1 MKEKD
6 YKVVTVAAL
15 VIAVLALSVGFA
27 SYSTILY
34 IQDASATA
42 SYGEDPFAPSV
53 QYKDGSLLCKKDSN
67 DTVVEDAGSFDNSEH
82 ATIWNDASVALAGPG
97 DSVTCSAI
105 VENLSSF
112 PAYFNQVVLSDKLI
126 CSGSN
131 TINNLDAA
139 CQAIHLSV
147 KIADTEYGTASSQN
161 YSGNDNISNL
171 LIDAGG
177 EKKVSFTISYE
188 DGGAVAN
195 EVFSIAI
202 PTIQFVTDT
211 ID

>member
-1 MKEKD
+1 MKERD
-6 YKVVTVAAL
+6 YKIVTVVAL
-15 VIAVLALSVGFA
+15 ALSVLALAVGFA

-42 SYGEDPFAPSV
+42 SYGDDPFAPSV
-53 QYKDGSLLCKKDSN
+53 QYKDGSLLCKKDS
-67 DTVVEDAGSFDNSEH
+67 DSTIVENAGSFDNHEH
-82 ATIWNDASVALAGPG
+82 ATIWNGASVALTGPG
-97 DSVTCSAI
+97 DSVTCSAVI
-105 VENLSSF
+105 ENLSSF
-112 PAYFNQVVLSDKLI
+112 PAYFNRVILSDKLK
-126 CSGSN
+126 CSGSD

-139 CQAIHLSV
+139 CQAIHLSA

-171 LIDAGG
+171 SIDAGS
-177 EKKVSFTISYE
+177 ERTVSFTISYE
-188 DGGAVAN
+188 NGGATAN

>member
-6 YKVVTVAAL
+6 YKLVTIVAL
-15 VIAVLALSVGFA
+15 IVSVLALVVGFA
-27 SYSTILY
+27 SYSTILL

-42 SYGEDPFAPSV
+42 SYGDDPFAPSV
-53 QYKDGSLLCKKDSN
+53 QYKDGSLICKKDS
-67 DTVVEDAGSFDNSEH
+67 DGTVVEDAGSFDNREH
-82 ATIWNDASVALAGPG
+82 ATIWRGASVALSGPG
-97 DSVTCSAI
+97 DSVSCSAI
-105 VENLSSF
+105 IENLSSF
-112 PAYFNQVVLSDKLI
+112 PAYFNRVVLSDKI
-126 CSGSN
+126 VCSGSN

-147 KIADTEYGTASSQN
+147 KIADDEYGTASSQSF
-161 YSGNDNISNL
+161 SGNDDISNAS
-171 LIDAGG
+171 IAAGG
-177 EKKVSFTISYE
+177 ERQVSFTISYAN
-188 DGGAVAN
+188 GGATAN